1 MNILID
7 DWQSWEARFQTFL
20 TEQEEQADV
29 AHDLGHILRVVANAR
44 KLAALSHAD
53 LHIVIPAAW
62 LHDCVSVPK
71 SSPLRKQ
78 ASRMAAQAAGEFL
91 SQAGYPSQFIPAIQ
105 HAIEAHSF
113 SANIVP
119 RSLEAQ
125 VVQDADRLDSLGA
138 IGIAR
143 CLMLG
148 AVLERPLY
156 DLEEPLPHHR
166 PADDQ
171 RYTIDHF
178 YTKLLTLADT
188 MQTPAGRAEA
198 EKRTE
203 VMRLYLQQLASE
215 IQFSPDQ
222 SSSS

>member
-1 MNILID
+1 MDTLID
-7 DWQSWEARFQTFL
+7 DWQSWEARFQAFL
-20 TEQEEQADV
+20 SEHEEQADL
-29 AHDLGHILRVVANAR
+29 AHDLSHILRVVANAR
-44 KLAALSHAD
+44 KLATLSQAD
-53 LHIVIPAAW
+53 LRIVIPAAW

-71 SSPLRKQ
+71 NSPLRSQ

-91 SQAGYPSQFIPAIQ
+91 SKAGYPSQFIPAIQ

-113 SANIVP
+113 SANLPP

-138 IGIAR
+138 VGIAR

-156 DLEEPLPHHR
+156 DLEEPLPHNR

-178 YTKLLTLADT
+178 YTKLLKLADS

-198 EKRTE
+198 EQRSE
-203 VMRLYLQQLASE
+203 FMRQYLEQLALE
-215 IQFSPDQ
+215 IALPAR
-222 SSSS
+222 